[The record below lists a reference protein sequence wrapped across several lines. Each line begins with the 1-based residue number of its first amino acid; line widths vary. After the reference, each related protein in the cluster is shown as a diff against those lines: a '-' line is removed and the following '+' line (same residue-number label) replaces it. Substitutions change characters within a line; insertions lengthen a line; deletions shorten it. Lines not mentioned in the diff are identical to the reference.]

1 MSDSIEDKL
10 DELHRVFQN
19 KLPEKISEMIL
30 LWKSI
35 EETGKSEDISLFH
48 RLAHSL
54 HGSAATYGFE
64 KIGKEAGELENVI
77 NRFIHFPEL
86 VAEHKKEVVEHLE
99 KLLQMVDNL

>member
-64 KIGKEAGELENVI
+64 KNWEGGRRVRKCNQSFYTFSRIGCGA
-77 NRFIHFPEL
+77 
-86 VAEHKKEVVEHLE
+86 
-99 KLLQMVDNL
+99 